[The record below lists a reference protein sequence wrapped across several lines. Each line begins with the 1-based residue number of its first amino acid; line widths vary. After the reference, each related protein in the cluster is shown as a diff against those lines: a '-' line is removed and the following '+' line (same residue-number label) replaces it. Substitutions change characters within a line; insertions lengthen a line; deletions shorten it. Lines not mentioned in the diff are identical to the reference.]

1 MLATNSRQ
9 HAGKHLESFPQ
20 FYATTVK
27 SITSG
32 LILSDRGQ
40 SDRAGGR
47 VGFLN
52 PTGLFRG
59 RGYRCG
65 LYTLREQVVPR
76 GGGCGRQIESQYKL
90 LRNFPGVPVGKAVL
104 PLQGMPVYPWLGNQD
119 HARCAVWSKINKQI
133 IIIII
138 IKQHLPMDRLP
149 QV

>member
-1 MLATNSRQ
+1 MELGVVGADQRPGMKRKGGGLQQGKSEEGG
-9 HAGKHLESFPQ
+9 AGQL
-20 FYATTVK
+20 
-27 SITSG
+27 
-32 LILSDRGQ
+32 GQ
-40 SDRAGGR
+40 YRAGGR